1 MPNAATATKTLHES
15 FCKIMDMRGFKGTDD
30 ASKFEKK
37 SAEKSF
43 SIKGQENNPKEL
55 SIRVRVTNK
64 ATGKK
69 TETIFHHVNSV
80 TSILNIMDSLSFG

>member
-1 MPNAATATKTLHES
+1 MTKTATAAKSLHES
-15 FCKIMDMRGFKGTDD
+15 FRKIMDMKGFKETED

-43 SIKGQENNPKEL
+43 SIKGQENSPKEL

-69 TETIFHHVNSV
+69 TETIFHHVDSV